1 METKVYES
9 RRQVTLKDGT
19 VKEYITRSKYTPK
32 GLKEV
37 KKSDIIEI
45 LRHVDNRQNL
55 KIIKE
60 FISQFDERNQQPA
73 ENPRDPERN

>member
-9 RRQVTLKDGT
+9 KRLVTLKNGT

-32 GLKEV
+32 GVKEAR
-37 KKSDIIEI
+37 KRDILDIIKHI
-45 LRHVDNRQNL
+45 DNRQNL

-73 ENPRDPERN
+73 ENPRNDE